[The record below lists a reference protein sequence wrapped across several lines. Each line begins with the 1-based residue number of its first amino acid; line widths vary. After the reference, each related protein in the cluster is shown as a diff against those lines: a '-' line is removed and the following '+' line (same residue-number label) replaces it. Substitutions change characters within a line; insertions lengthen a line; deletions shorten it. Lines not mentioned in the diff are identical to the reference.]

1 MSLKLISKRVKHYI
15 VGDLRFFKTLFP
27 NSTTSFKKVHTSF
40 PSIPAGPR
48 SPGSPSDPGAPG
60 FPGRPESPC
69 FPWKYNES
77 SCDLFQSLR
86 GKLWYICK
94 SEFWERERERER
106 EREIWSPTGS
116 PSFPGGH
123 WMEHLDPPR
132 CCWRIG
138 NVTGDQRNIN
148 VCYG

>member
-1 MSLKLISKRVKHYI
+1 MNLRAIYFSLSGENYGTSVK
-15 VGDLRFFKTLFP
+15 V
-27 NSTTSFKKVHTSF
+27 SF
-40 PSIPAGPR
+40 
-48 SPGSPSDPGAPG
+48 
-60 FPGRPESPC
+60 
-69 FPWKYNES
+69 
-77 SCDLFQSLR
+77 
-86 GKLWYICK
+86 
-94 SEFWERERERER
+94 ERERERER
-106 EREIWSPTGS
+106 ERESPTGS